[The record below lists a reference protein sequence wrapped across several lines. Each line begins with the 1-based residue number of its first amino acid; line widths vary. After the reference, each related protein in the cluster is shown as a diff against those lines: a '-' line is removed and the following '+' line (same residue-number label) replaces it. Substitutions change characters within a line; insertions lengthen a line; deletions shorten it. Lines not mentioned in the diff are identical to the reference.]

1 MMVIIY
7 ERKMIMDYMP
17 ILKDVCL
24 ALTILLAVCYAYQ
37 IVYMLVPLI
46 KKRKKLPQASQKKYA
61 ILIAARNEEA
71 VLPYLLDSI
80 AHQDYPKELVTTYVV
95 ADNCTDGTAQAA
107 RAHGARVF
115 ERFNRV
121 KIGKGYALNYL
132 LGRIREEAGWDAY
145 DAFLIFDADNL
156 LQPNY
161 ITEIN
166 KVRGAGFEA
175 FCGYRNT
182 KNFGTNWLSSG
193 YGVWYLHDST
203 HMNQSRMMLGTSC
216 AVSGTGFGF
225 TSQLL
230 EKMGGWKFFTLTEDL
245 EFNTWCV
252 THGIKIGYSQDAVIY
267 DEQPFDFRQSW
278 RQRTR
283 WTQGGVQIVGRYTG
297 ALARGLFQ
305 GGWASYA
312 TFETSTL
319 TMWGCALST
328 FTGILTALTA
338 YLARGWGGLGF
349 MLLVSLVGG
358 YLSAMV
364 MGALTVAMEWK
375 HIAASRKMKI
385 LSVFAFPVFMLTF
398 IPISL
403 TAVFRKF
410 QWQPT
415 AHTVAISSKALSEN
429 S

>member
-1 MMVIIY
+1 MEVL
-7 ERKMIMDYMP
+7 P
-17 ILKDVCL
+17 ILKDICIGLCL
-24 ALTILLAVCYAYQ
+24 ILTVCYAYQ
-37 IVYMLVPLI
+37 IVYMLVPLF
-46 KKRKKLPQASQKKYA
+46 KKHRSLPQAEKKRYA

-80 AHQDYPKELVTTYVV
+80 AHQDYPGELLTTYVV
-95 ADNCTDGTAQAA
+95 ADNCTDATAAVA
-107 RAHGARVF
+107 RAHGARVY

-121 KIGKGYALNYL
+121 QIGKGYALDYL
-132 LGRIREEAGWDAY
+132 LTRIRREAGWDSY

-156 LQPNY
+156 LKPNY

-166 KVRGAGFEA
+166 KVRGAGYEA

-225 TSQLL
+225 TRQLL
-230 EKMGGWKFFTLTEDL
+230 ERMGGWKFFTLTEDL

-252 THGIKIGYSQDAVIY
+252 THGVKIGYSQKAMIY
-267 DEQPFDFRQSW
+267 DEQPYDFRQSW

-312 TFETSTL
+312 VFETATL

-328 FTGILTALTA
+328 LAGALTVLTA
-338 YLARGWGGLGF
+338 YLAAGWAGAAAAVLLGLA
-349 MLLVSLVGG
+349 GG
-358 YLSAMV
+358 YLAAMV

-375 HIAASRKMKI
+375 HIAASRRRKL
-385 LSVFAFPVFMLTF
+385 LSVFAFPVFMLSF

-415 AHTVAISSKALSEN
+415 AHTVAISSKALSEHP
-429 S
+429 